1 MSQALPP
8 RVTALL
14 RGLPAAL
21 PLLRPWPVPL
31 VGPDAPRYVRVAVEM
46 HRAHGW
52 VRPTVAGL
60 PWLEKPPLYY
70 WLAGISFSLFGE
82 TEWAARLPSVAAA
95 VLLAFATALFG
106 ARLYGARAGLH
117 AGFVLATSILP
128 FAYGHAATM
137 DMLLA
142 ATVTVGTGLLAL
154 RLLGIAGPLAVPA
167 ATAVLGLAT
176 LAKGPL
182 GLVLP
187 GLVVVAYLLATREWR
202 FVREL
207 LSPGAIA
214 AFLIVAAPWYL
225 LVLRAEGR
233 AFVDVFLL
241 DHNVQRF
248 TSTIHRHPGPP
259 YYYVPLLLA
268 GVFPCSGLVLPG
280 LAGLAPRRSRTDAF
294 VLAWLAVPL
303 VFFSLAGSKL
313 PGYILPCLPPLAL
326 LMGRSAVQLIDGDE
340 PEAPWPGTWAGPR
353 AVAVVGVVTGA
364 LVSTTPAFLRRMGE
378 PAWTLAVPFGL
389 WALIVAFLASRR

>member
-1 MSQALPP
+1 MADPMSQALPP
-8 RVTALL
+8 RGTALL
-14 RGLPAAL
+14 LGLTAAL
-21 PLLRPWPVPL
+21 LLLRLGTIPL
-31 VGPDAPRYVRVAVEM
+31 VGPDEPRYVRVAVEM
-46 HRAHGW
+46 HRAHEW
-52 VRPTVAGL
+52 VRPTLGGE

-70 WLAGISFSLFGE
+70 WLAGVAVSLFGE

-128 FAYGHAATM
+128 FAYAHAATM

-187 GLVVVAYLLATREWR
+187 GLVVLAYLLARREWR

-207 LSPGAIA
+207 FSPAAIP
-214 AFLIVAAPWYL
+214 AFLIVAAPSYV
-225 LVLRAEGR
+225 LVLR
-233 AFVDVFLL
+233 
-241 DHNVQRF
+241 
-248 TSTIHRHPGPP
+248 P
-259 YYYVPLLLA
+259 
-268 GVFPCSGLVLPG
+268 
-280 LAGLAPRRSRTDAF
+280 
-294 VLAWLAVPL
+294 
-303 VFFSLAGSKL
+303 
-313 PGYILPCLPPLAL
+313 
-326 LMGRSAVQLIDGDE
+326 
-340 PEAPWPGTWAGPR
+340 
-353 AVAVVGVVTGA
+353 
-364 LVSTTPAFLRRMGE
+364 
-378 PAWTLAVPFGL
+378 
-389 WALIVAFLASRR
+389 